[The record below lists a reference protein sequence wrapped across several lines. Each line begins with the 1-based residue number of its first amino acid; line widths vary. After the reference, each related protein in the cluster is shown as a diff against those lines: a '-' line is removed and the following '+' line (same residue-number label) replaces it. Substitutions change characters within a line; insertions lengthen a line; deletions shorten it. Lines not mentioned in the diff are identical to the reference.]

1 MLTALHGAD
10 GRVRTCD
17 LLVTNELLYQAELHR
32 HIVCY
37 ISKVLHVFL
46 CIRRMSCSTVNNS
59 ELHRHTII
67 IPHFSNYC
75 IIFYMMENQS
85 ERVKQAI
92 AVATK
97 AHEGQ
102 FRKTGEPYI
111 IHPLAVMKILVEW
124 GMDEDTIIAGV
135 LHDTV
140 EDTDLTLCDIRNQF
154 GESVAF
160 LVDGVTKLS
169 TARNGMRDI
178 DTYLPATKD
187 NFLRLMIA
195 LGDDIRV
202 LIIKLADRLHNLR
215 TLSALPPDKQRK
227 IAKES
232 LEVFAP
238 LADRLN
244 MGLLRVEMA
253 DLAFRYLDPKRFDE
267 LKSII
272 EKHNK
277 SAEKSLK
284 KIQSEVSALLKKEQ
298 IKATISGRVKSV
310 YSLHKKLAKHNQNI
324 NEIYDIT
331 ALRIIVD
338 DVTNCYLVLGL
349 IHSLYIP
356 MNGRIKDYI
365 AMPKQNGYQSLHT
378 TVITKDKQIVEFQIR
393 TKEMHEYAE
402 RGLAASF
409 YYNEQKLTENY
420 KNGKIEHLPTNLLW
434 ITELQMTAARLRE
447 GKKVDLKKLKLN
459 LFADKI
465 FVYTPKGDI
474 IDLPRGALPLD
485 FAYRLHSEIGDHV
498 VGVKINGKMSNLSK
512 RLEHGDVVEIL
523 TSKKQLPKTSWLDK
537 IITSHARSKITH
549 RLNRPKGDETKKKRK
564 PRKAP

>member
-1 MLTALHGAD
+1 MKD
-10 GRVRTCD
+10 QDSPRV
-17 LLVTNELLYQAELHR
+17 Q
-32 HIVCY
+32 
-37 ISKVLHVFL
+37 K
-46 CIRRMSCSTVNNS
+46 
-59 ELHRHTII
+59 
-67 IPHFSNYC
+67 
-75 IIFYMMENQS
+75 
-85 ERVKQAI
+85 AI
-92 AVATK
+92 EMAK
-97 AHEGQ
+97 EAHAGQ

-111 IHPLAVMKILVEW
+111 VHPLAVKKILEEW
-124 GMDEDTIIAGV
+124 GMDEDTVIAGV
-135 LHDTV
+135 LHDTI
-140 EDTDLTLCDIRNQF
+140 EDTNLTLNDIKNEF

-178 DTYLPATKD
+178 DTYLPTTKD

-215 TLSALPPDKQRK
+215 TLSALPPDKQKK

-244 MGLLRVEMA
+244 MGRLRVKMA
-253 DLAFRYLDPKRFDE
+253 DLAFRYVDPKRFDYLE
-267 LKSII
+267 NLIKTR
-272 EKHNK
+272 NK
-277 SAEKSLK
+277 SAAKSLK
-284 KIQSEVSALLKKEQ
+284 KIEQEVSSALKKEK
-298 IKATISGRVKSV
+298 IKFEISGRVKSV

-324 NEIYDIT
+324 NEIYDLT
-331 ALRIIVD
+331 ALRVIVE
-338 DVTNCYLVLGL
+338 DVTSCYLTLGI
-349 IHSLYIP
+349 IHSLYTP
-356 MNGRIKDYI
+356 MGGRIKDYI
-365 AMPKQNGYQSLHT
+365 AIPKQNGYQSLHT
-378 TVITKDKQIVEFQIR
+378 TVITKDKHVVEFQIR
-393 TKEMHEYAE
+393 TREMHEYAE

-420 KNGKIEHLPTNLLW
+420 KKGKIEHLPTNLLW

-474 IDLPRGALPLD
+474 IDLPNGALPLD

-498 VGVKINGKMSNLSK
+498 VGVKINGAMSNLNRK
-512 RLEHGDVVEIL
+512 LEQGDIVEIL
-523 TSKKQLPKTSWLDK
+523 TSKNQTPKQSWLEK
-537 IITSHARSKITH
+537 IFTSHAR
-549 RLNRPKGDETKKKRK
+549 TKLLHALKPPVHENSPRKKRK
-564 PRKAP
+564 PRTK

>member
-1 MLTALHGAD
+1 MKKEPT
-10 GRVRTCD
+10 RI
-17 LLVTNELLYQAELHR
+17 E
-32 HIVCY
+32 
-37 ISKVLHVFL
+37 K
-46 CIRRMSCSTVNNS
+46 
-59 ELHRHTII
+59 
-67 IPHFSNYC
+67 
-75 IIFYMMENQS
+75 
-85 ERVKQAI
+85 AI
-92 AVATK
+92 DMATK

-111 IHPLAVMKILVEW
+111 VHPLAVKKILEEW
-124 GMDEDTIIAGV
+124 GMDEDTIIAGI

-140 EDTDLTLCDIRNQF
+140 EDTNLTLSDIKSEF
-154 GESVAF
+154 GEPVAF

-178 DTYLPATKD
+178 DTYLPETRD

-215 TLSALPPDKQRK
+215 TLSALPPDKQKK

-244 MGLLRVEMA
+244 MGLLRVEMS
-253 DLAFRYLDPKRFDE
+253 DLAFKYVDPRRYE
-267 LKSII
+267 YLKNLI

-277 SAEKSLK
+277 SASRSLK
-284 KIQSEVSALLKKEQ
+284 RIEQEVSEALQKEK
-298 IKATISGRVKSV
+298 IDFEISGRVKSV
-310 YSLHKKLAKHNQNI
+310 YSLHKKLAKHNQNMG
-324 NEIYDIT
+324 EIYDLT

-338 DVTNCYLVLGL
+338 DVTDCYLAMGI
-349 IHSLYIP
+349 IHSLYTP

-378 TVITKDKQIVEFQIR
+378 TVITKDKHIVEFQIR
-393 TKEMHEYAE
+393 THAMHEYAE

-420 KNGKIEHLPTNLLW
+420 KKGKIEHLPTNLLW
-434 ITELQMTAARLRE
+434 ITELQATAAKLRE

-474 IDLPRGALPLD
+474 IDLPSGALPLD

-498 VGVKINGKMSNLSK
+498 IGVKINGKMSNLNK
-512 RLEHGDVVEIL
+512 KLEQGDVVEIL
-523 TSKKQLPKTSWLDK
+523 TSKNQTPKQSWLEK
-537 IITSHARSKITH
+537 IFTPHARAKLT
-549 RLNRPKGDETKKKRK
+549 RALNVRAKTQSETKPIPPVKKK
-564 PRKAP
+564 

>member
-1 MLTALHGAD
+1 MKTSEES
-10 GRVRTCD
+10 RV
-17 LLVTNELLYQAELHR
+17 EH
-32 HIVCY
+32 
-37 ISKVLHVFL
+37 
-46 CIRRMSCSTVNNS
+46 
-59 ELHRHTII
+59 
-67 IPHFSNYC
+67 
-75 IIFYMMENQS
+75 
-85 ERVKQAI
+85 AI
-92 AVATK
+92 EVAKK

-111 IHPLAVMKILVEW
+111 IHPLAVKKILEDW
-124 GMDEDTIIAGV
+124 GMDEDTIIAGI

-140 EDTDLTLCDIRNQF
+140 EDTSLTLDDIRKDF

-169 TARNGMRDI
+169 TARTGMRDI
-178 DTYLPATKD
+178 DTYLPATRD

-202 LIIKLADRLHNLR
+202 LIIKLADRLHNIR

-227 IAKES
+227 IAKET

-244 MGLLRVEMA
+244 MGQLRVELA
-253 DLAFRYLDPKRFDE
+253 DLSFKYVDPKRFNE
-267 LKSII
+267 LKNLITR
-272 EKHNK
+272 HNK
-277 SAEKSLK
+277 SAEKSLQ
-284 KIQSEVSALLKKEQ
+284 KIKTEISAALKKEK
-298 IKATISGRVKSV
+298 INFEISGRVKSV

-324 NEIYDIT
+324 NEIYDLT

-338 DVTNCYLVLGL
+338 DVTDCYLTLGI
-349 IHSLYIP
+349 IHSLYTP

-378 TVITKDKQIVEFQIR
+378 TVITKDKHIVEFQIR
-393 TKEMHEYAE
+393 THAMHEYAE

-420 KNGKIEHLPTNLLW
+420 KEGKIEHLPTNLLW
-434 ITELQMTAARLRE
+434 ITELQTTAARLRE

-474 IDLPRGALPLD
+474 IDLPTGALPLD

-498 VGVKINGKMSNLSK
+498 VGVKINGKMSNLNK
-512 RLEHGDVVEIL
+512 KLEQGDVVEIL
-523 TSKKQLPKTSWLDK
+523 TSKNQKPNTSWLSR
-537 IITSHARSKITH
+537 IITSHARHKLLH
-549 RLNRPKGDETKKKRK
+549 RLNRSSDNMIKQDKNPKK
-564 PRKAP
+564 

>member
-1 MLTALHGAD
+1 MKD
-10 GRVRTCD
+10 
-17 LLVTNELLYQAELHR
+17 
-32 HIVCY
+32 
-37 ISKVLHVFL
+37 
-46 CIRRMSCSTVNNS
+46 
-59 ELHRHTII
+59 
-67 IPHFSNYC
+67 
-75 IIFYMMENQS
+75 S
-85 ERVKQAI
+85 ERVKHAI
-92 AVATK
+92 EIATK

-111 IHPLAVMKILVEW
+111 IHPLAVKKILEEW
-124 GMDEDTIIAGV
+124 GMDEDTVIAGI

-140 EDTDLTLCDIRNQF
+140 EDTNLTLNDIKKEF

-178 DTYLPATKD
+178 DTYLPETKD

-215 TLSALPPDKQRK
+215 TLSALPPDKQKK

-244 MGLLRVEMA
+244 MGRLRVEMA
-253 DLAFRYLDPKRFDE
+253 DLSFKYVDPKRYAE
-267 LKSII
+267 LKDLLD
-272 EKHNK
+272 KYNK
-277 SAEKSLK
+277 SAARFLK
-284 KIQSEVSALLKKEQ
+284 KIEDEIGEALKKEK
-298 IKATISGRVKSV
+298 IHFELSGRVKSV

-324 NEIYDIT
+324 NEIYDLI
-331 ALRIIVD
+331 ALRVIVD
-338 DVTNCYLVLGL
+338 DVTDCYLTLGV
-349 IHSLYIP
+349 IHSLYTP
-356 MNGRIKDYI
+356 MGGRIKDYI

-378 TVITKDKQIVEFQIR
+378 TVITKDKHVVEFQIR
-393 TKEMHEYAE
+393 THEMHEYAE

-420 KNGKIEHLPTNLLW
+420 KKGKIEHLPTNLLW

-474 IDLPRGALPLD
+474 IDLPKGSLPLD

-498 VGVKINGKMSNLSK
+498 IGVKINGKMSNLNK
-512 RLEHGDVVEIL
+512 KLEQGDIVEIL
-523 TSKKQLPKTSWLDK
+523 TSKNQTPKSSWLAK
-537 IITSHARSKITH
+537 IITPHARQKLLH
-549 RLNRPKGDETKKKRK
+549 RLNSDDKK
-564 PRKAP
+564 

>member
-1 MLTALHGAD
+1 M
-10 GRVRTCD
+10 V
-17 LLVTNELLYQAELHR
+17 E
-32 HIVCY
+32 
-37 ISKVLHVFL
+37 
-46 CIRRMSCSTVNNS
+46 
-59 ELHRHTII
+59 
-67 IPHFSNYC
+67 
-75 IIFYMMENQS
+75 
-85 ERVKQAI
+85 KQEKNRKKRAI
-92 AVATK
+92 EIATK

-111 IHPLAVMKILVEW
+111 IHPLAVQKILEEW
-124 GMDEDTIIAGV
+124 GMDEDTIIAGI

-140 EDTDLTLCDIRNQF
+140 EDTALTLDDIKKEF

-215 TLSALPPDKQRK
+215 TLSALPPDKQKK

-244 MGLLRVEMA
+244 MGRLRVEMA
-253 DLAFRYLDPKRFDE
+253 DLAFRYVDPRRYEE
-267 LKSII
+267 LAKLI
-272 EKHNK
+272 KKYNK

-284 KIQSEVSALLKKEQ
+284 KIEDEVSQALKKEK
-298 IKATISGRVKSV
+298 IKFTISGRVKSV

-324 NEIYDIT
+324 NEIYDLT

-338 DVTNCYLVLGL
+338 DITDCYLTLGV
-349 IHSLYIP
+349 IHALYTP
-356 MNGRIKDYI
+356 MDGRIKDYI

-378 TVITKDKQIVEFQIR
+378 TVITKDKRVVEFQIR

-420 KNGKIEHLPTNLLW
+420 KKGKIEHLPTNLLW
-434 ITELQMTAARLRE
+434 IRELQTTAARLRE
-447 GKKVDLKKLKLN
+447 GKKIDVKKLKLN

-474 IDLPRGALPLD
+474 IDLPAGSLPLD
-485 FAYRLHSEIGDHV
+485 FAYRLHTEIGDHV
-498 VGVKINGKMSNLSK
+498 VGVKINGKMSNLNR
-512 RLEHGDVVEIL
+512 RLEQGDIVEIL
-523 TSKKQLPKTSWLDK
+523 TSKNQTPRTSWLDR
-537 IITSHARSKITH
+537 IITTHARSKLRRAL
-549 RLNRPKGDETKKKRK
+549 RLSSGEEHVEKKKHK
-564 PRKAP
+564 THPNSK

>member
-1 MLTALHGAD
+1 MAD
-10 GRVRTCD
+10 R
-17 LLVTNELLYQAELHR
+17 
-32 HIVCY
+32 I
-37 ISKVLHVFL
+37 
-46 CIRRMSCSTVNNS
+46 
-59 ELHRHTII
+59 
-67 IPHFSNYC
+67 
-75 IIFYMMENQS
+75 
-85 ERVKQAI
+85 KQAVN
-92 AVATK
+92 VATK

-111 IHPLAVMKILVEW
+111 VHPLAVKKILEEW
-124 GMDEDTIIAGV
+124 KMDEDTIIAGI

-140 EDTDLTLCDIRNQF
+140 EDTDLTLEDIKKEF

-215 TLSALPPDKQRK
+215 TLSALPPDKQKK

-244 MGLLRVEMA
+244 MGRLRVEMA
-253 DLAFRYLDPKRFDE
+253 DLAFKYVDPRRFEE
-267 LKSII
+267 L
-272 EKHNK
+272 EKLIKKYNK

-284 KIQSEVSALLKKEQ
+284 KIEGEVSAALRKEK
-298 IKATISGRVKSV
+298 IKFTISGRVKSV

-324 NEIYDIT
+324 NEIYDLT

-338 DVTNCYLVLGL
+338 DITDCYLTLGV
-349 IHSLYIP
+349 IHALYTP
-356 MNGRIKDYI
+356 MDGRIKDYI

-378 TVITKDKQIVEFQIR
+378 TVITKDKRVVEFQIR

-402 RGLAASF
+402 HGLAASF

-420 KNGKIEHLPTNLLW
+420 KKGKIEHLPTNLLW
-434 ITELQMTAARLRE
+434 IRELQTTAARLRE
-447 GKKVDLKKLKLN
+447 GKKIDLKKLKLN

-474 IDLPRGALPLD
+474 IDLPAGSLPLD
-485 FAYRLHSEIGDHV
+485 FAYRLHTEIGDHV
-498 VGVKINGKMSNLSK
+498 VGVKINGKMSNLNH
-512 RLEHGDVVEIL
+512 RLQQGDIVEIL
-523 TSKKQLPKTSWLDK
+523 TSKNQTPKRSWLDR
-537 IITSHARSKITH
+537 IITSHARSKLL
-549 RLNRPKGDETKKKRK
+549 RALRPPAAEEQSHKKKHK
-564 PRKAP
+564 S

>member
-1 MLTALHGAD
+1 M
-10 GRVRTCD
+10 
-17 LLVTNELLYQAELHR
+17 AEL
-32 HIVCY
+32 
-37 ISKVLHVFL
+37 
-46 CIRRMSCSTVNNS
+46 
-59 ELHRHTII
+59 
-67 IPHFSNYC
+67 
-75 IIFYMMENQS
+75 
-85 ERVKQAI
+85 ERIKKAE
-92 AVATK
+92 AVARQ

-111 IHPLAVMKILVEW
+111 IHPLAVKKILEEW
-124 GMDEDTIIAGV
+124 GMDEDTIIAGI

-140 EDTDLTLCDIRNQF
+140 EDTKLTLDDIRKEF

-169 TARNGMRDI
+169 SARDGMRDI
-178 DTYLPATKD
+178 DTYLPETKD

-215 TLSALPPDKQRK
+215 TLSALPPDKQKK
-227 IAKES
+227 IAKET
-232 LEVFAP
+232 LEIFAP

-244 MGLLRVEMA
+244 MGKLRVEMA
-253 DLAFRYLDPKRFDE
+253 DLAFRYVDPKRFAY
-267 LKSII
+267 LKDLI

-284 KIQSEVSALLKKEQ
+284 KIEKEVATALEKEK
-298 IKATISGRVKSV
+298 IKFEILGRVKSV
-310 YSLHKKLAKHNQNI
+310 YSLHKKMAKHNQNI
-324 NEIYDIT
+324 NEIYDLT
-331 ALRIIVD
+331 ALRIIVE
-338 DVTNCYLVLGL
+338 DVTDCYLTLGV
-349 IHSLYIP
+349 IHALYTP
-356 MNGRIKDYI
+356 MERRIKDYI

-378 TVITKDKQIVEFQIR
+378 TVITPDKRIVEFQIR
-393 TKEMHEYAE
+393 TREMHEYAE

-420 KNGKIEHLPTNLLW
+420 KTGKIEHLPTNLLW
-434 ITELQMTAARLRE
+434 ITELQTTAAKLRE

-474 IDLPRGALPLD
+474 IDLPKGALPLD

-498 VGVKINGKMSNLSK
+498 SGVKINGKMSNLNK
-512 RLEHGDVVEIL
+512 KLAQGDVVEIL
-523 TSKKQLPKTSWLDK
+523 TNKNQRPRASWLTK
-537 IITSHARSKITH
+537 MLTPHARHKLLQQ
-549 RLNRPKGDETKKKRK
+549 LNKDKNGADGR
-564 PRKAP
+564 A

>member
-1 MLTALHGAD
+1 MATKKESDSIKKAVAL
-10 GRVRTCD
+10 
-17 LLVTNELLYQAELHR
+17 
-32 HIVCY
+32 
-37 ISKVLHVFL
+37 
-46 CIRRMSCSTVNNS
+46 
-59 ELHRHTII
+59 
-67 IPHFSNYC
+67 
-75 IIFYMMENQS
+75 
-85 ERVKQAI
+85 
-92 AVATK
+92 ATK

-111 IHPLAVMKILVEW
+111 VHPLAVKKILEEW

-140 EDTDLTLCDIRNQF
+140 EDTSLTLDDIKQEF
-154 GESVAF
+154 GEPVAF

-215 TLSALPPDKQRK
+215 TLSALPPDKQKK

-244 MGLLRVEMA
+244 MGLLRTEMS
-253 DLAFRYLDPKRFDE
+253 DLAFKYVDPRRFEE
-267 LKSII
+267 LRGLI
-272 EKHNK
+272 EKYNK

-284 KIQSEVSALLKKEQ
+284 KIEDEITTALSREK
-298 IKATISGRVKSV
+298 IKFTLSGRVKSV
-310 YSLHKKLAKHNQNI
+310 YSLHKKLAKHDQNI
-324 NEIYDIT
+324 NEIYDLI

-338 DVTNCYLVLGL
+338 DVTDCYLTLGV
-349 IHSLYIP
+349 IHSLYTP
-356 MNGRIKDYI
+356 MGGRIKDYI
-365 AMPKQNGYQSLHT
+365 AKPKQNGYQSLHT
-378 TVITKDKQIVEFQIR
+378 TVITKDKRIVEFQIR

-402 RGLAASF
+402 HGLAASF
-409 YYNEQKLTENY
+409 YYNEQKVTENY
-420 KNGKIEHLPTNLLW
+420 KKGKIEHLPTNLLW
-434 ITELQMTAARLRE
+434 IKELQTTAARLRE

-459 LFADKI
+459 LFADQI

-474 IDLPRGALPLD
+474 LDLPAGSMPLD
-485 FAYRLHSEIGDHV
+485 FAYKLHSEIGDHV
-498 VGVKINGKMSNLSK
+498 VGVKINGKMSNLNK
-512 RLEHGDVVEIL
+512 KLEQGDIVEIL
-523 TSKKQLPKTSWLDK
+523 TSKNQTPKTSWLGK
-537 IITSHARSKITH
+537 IFTAHARQKLIH
-549 RLNRPKGDETKKKRK
+549 QLNVAARDAEPTKKKK
-564 PRKAP
+564 

>member
-1 MLTALHGAD
+1 MKSAD
-10 GRVRTCD
+10 T
-17 LLVTNELLYQAELHR
+17 
-32 HIVCY
+32 
-37 ISKVLHVFL
+37 K
-46 CIRRMSCSTVNNS
+46 NS
-59 ELHRHTII
+59 ERLNH
-67 IPHFSNYC
+67 
-75 IIFYMMENQS
+75 
-85 ERVKQAI
+85 AI
-92 AVATK
+92 EIAKK

-102 FRKTGEPYI
+102 LRKTGEPYI
-111 IHPLAVMKILVEW
+111 IHPLAVKKILEEW
-124 GMDEDTIIAGV
+124 GMDEDTVIAGV

-140 EDTDLTLCDIRNQF
+140 EDTSLTLDDIRKEF

-169 TARNGMRDI
+169 TARTGMRDI

-202 LIIKLADRLHNLR
+202 LIIKLADRLHNIR
-215 TLSALPPDKQRK
+215 TLSALPPDKQKK
-227 IAKES
+227 IAKET
-232 LEVFAP
+232 LEIFAP

-244 MGLLRVEMA
+244 MGQLRVELA
-253 DLAFRYLDPKRFDE
+253 DLSFKYVDPKRFNE
-267 LKSII
+267 LNTLIK
-272 EKHNK
+272 KHNK
-277 SAEKSLK
+277 SAEKSLQ
-284 KIQSEVSALLKKEQ
+284 KIETEISAALKKEK
-298 IKATISGRVKSV
+298 IKFELSGRVKSV

-324 NEIYDIT
+324 NEIYDLT

-338 DVTNCYLVLGL
+338 DITDCYLALGV
-349 IHSLYIP
+349 IHSLYTP

-378 TVITKDKQIVEFQIR
+378 TVITKDKHIVEFQIR
-393 TKEMHEYAE
+393 TREMHEYAE

-420 KNGKIEHLPTNLLW
+420 KKGKIEHLPTNLLW
-434 ITELQMTAARLRE
+434 ITELQMTAAKLRE

-474 IDLPRGALPLD
+474 IDLPAGALPLD

-498 VGVKINGKMSNLSK
+498 VGVKINGKMSNLNK
-512 RLEHGDVVEIL
+512 KLEQGDIVEIL
-523 TSKKQLPKTSWLDK
+523 TSKNQTPKTSWLDR
-537 IITSHARSKITH
+537 IITSHARQKLLH
-549 RLNRPKGDETKKKRK
+549 RLNRSTTPASHQKSPHK
-564 PRKAP
+564 PRKK

>member
-1 MLTALHGAD
+1 M
-10 GRVRTCD
+10 
-17 LLVTNELLYQAELHR
+17 TN
-32 HIVCY
+32 
-37 ISKVLHVFL
+37 K
-46 CIRRMSCSTVNNS
+46 ND
-59 ELHRHTII
+59 
-67 IPHFSNYC
+67 
-75 IIFYMMENQS
+75 S
-85 ERVKQAI
+85 ERVKK
-92 AVATK
+92 AVKIATK

-111 IHPLAVMKILVEW
+111 VHPLAVKKILEEW
-124 GMDEDTIIAGV
+124 GMDEDTIVAGI

-140 EDTDLTLCDIRNQF
+140 EDTELTLDDIKKEF

-215 TLSALPPDKQRK
+215 TLSALPPDKQKK

-244 MGLLRVEMA
+244 MGLLRTEMS
-253 DLAFRYLDPKRFDE
+253 DLAFKYVNPRRFEE
-267 LKSII
+267 LKSMID
-272 EKHNK
+272 KYNR

-284 KIQSEVSALLKKEQ
+284 KIEDEISAALKKEK
-298 IKATISGRVKSV
+298 IKFTVSGRVKSV
-310 YSLHKKLAKHNQNI
+310 YSLHKKLAKHDQNI
-324 NEIYDIT
+324 NEIYDLI

-338 DVTNCYLVLGL
+338 DITDCYLTLGV
-349 IHSLYIP
+349 IHSLYTP
-356 MNGRIKDYI
+356 MGGRIKDYI
-365 AMPKQNGYQSLHT
+365 AKPKLNGYQSLHT
-378 TVITKDKQIVEFQIR
+378 TVITKDKRIVEFQIR

-409 YYNEQKLTENY
+409 YYNEQKVTENY
-420 KNGKIEHLPTNLLW
+420 KKGKIEHLPTNLLW
-434 ITELQMTAARLRE
+434 IRDLQTTAARLRE

-474 IDLPRGALPLD
+474 IDLPAGSLPLD

-498 VGVKINGKMSNLSK
+498 VGVKINGKMSNLNK
-512 RLEHGDVVEIL
+512 KLEQGDIVEIL
-523 TSKKQLPKTSWLDK
+523 TSKNQTPKSSWLDK
-537 IITSHARSKITH
+537 IITPHARQKLLH
-549 RLNRPKGDETKKKRK
+549 RLHKNGADGR
-564 PRKAP
+564 A